1 MTPYEEYIFW
11 ETCAFIGMATF
22 LILFIVMISFSV
34 VYSIQDLFKK
44 IKEKGES
51 TNG

>member
-1 MTPYEEYIFW
+1 MTPYEEYVFW
-11 ETCAFIGMATF
+11 ETGAFIGMAILLVP
-22 LILFIVMISFSV
+22 LIVVLFFSV

-44 IKEKGES
+44 VKEKGES